1 MIDFFMATWV
11 QHTRRAKTTLAY
23 DQFIIY
29 DSKLMWH
36 LLASSYLF
44 TSRSYGATLLLM
56 WSRVQRMNVSQA
68 RSPLCSP
75 ATYWKP
81 SRLCSHPRTFVGWL
95 ITFAVDPNIRD
106 GSRNVSSLS
115 STWTDRR
122 KLQDCMW
129 SKFYLNAHTKK
140 KTRVFEQDLWT
151 FPATCHRKSD
161 LLKSMSVG
169 SQTMTLF
176 WP

>member
-106 GSRNVSSLS
+106 GSRNVFSLS

-129 SKFYLNAHTKK
+129 SKFDLNEHTKK
-140 KTRVFEQDLWT
+140 TCVFEQDLWT